1 MTDDQKRQYVANFYH
16 GPKWKKRV
24 EKMPDDQ
31 IAAIYLDHLSR
42 GIKPRHK
49 EPKQKHLMEVPQDP
63 HHNEDDFPIY

>member
-1 MTDDQKRQYVANFYH
+1 MTDAEKRQHVSNFYH

-31 IAAIYLDHLSR
+31 IAAIYLSHIEK

-49 EPKQKHLMEVPQDP
+49 EPAPKRLLEVPRDP
-63 HHNEDDFPIY
+63 HHNEDEFPIY